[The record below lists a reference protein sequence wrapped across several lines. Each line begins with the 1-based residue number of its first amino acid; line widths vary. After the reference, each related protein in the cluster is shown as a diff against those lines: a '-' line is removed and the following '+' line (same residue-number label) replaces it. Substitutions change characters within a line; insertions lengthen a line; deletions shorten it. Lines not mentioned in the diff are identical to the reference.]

1 MLNAYALRPGGG
13 GIVAQQ
19 PGDSALRP
27 NPYSLVY
34 LIFDRNVTLFLHSC
48 IDKFHPFLIPAKFRT
63 LHPLKL
69 QQVFLTFFTAI
80 KCIFQPL
87 WAFFQTEKKIPY
99 PFIYFSYW
107 IPFPFIYLK
116 SKEGPFRAEPP
127 SIDRCRKYPPGE
139 LNRLVSYVLDFENGF
154 FVLLV

>member
-34 LIFDRNVTLFLHSC
+34 LIFDRNVTPFLHSC

-87 WAFFQTEKKIPY
+87 WAFFQTEKKNSLPFHILQLLNSLPFYIP
-99 PFIYFSYW
+99 
-107 IPFPFIYLK
+107 
-116 SKEGPFRAEPP
+116 E
-127 SIDRCRKYPPGE
+127 
-139 LNRLVSYVLDFENGF
+139 V
-154 FVLLV
+154 